1 MANGGGP
8 ACLRLRVVADPAT
21 VDARFMVDD
30 ARLDRIADVVREHWP
45 EQIHH
50 EELQHAALVADI
62 ERARAS
68 LLEALDLS
76 ELI

>member
-21 VDARFMVDD
+21 IDPRFLVEE
-30 ARLDRIADVVREHWP
+30 AKIDRIGAVIADHWP

-50 EELQHAALVADI
+50 DDIQQPALVADI
-62 ERARAS
+62 EAARTA
-68 LLEALDLS
+68 LLDALDLNQ
-76 ELI
+76 LA